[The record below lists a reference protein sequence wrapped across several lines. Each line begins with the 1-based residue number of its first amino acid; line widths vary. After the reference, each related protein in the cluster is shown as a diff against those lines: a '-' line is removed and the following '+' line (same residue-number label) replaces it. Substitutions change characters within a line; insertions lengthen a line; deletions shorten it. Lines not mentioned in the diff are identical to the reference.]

1 MQGESPI
8 SDIGH
13 TDTSKLEHPF
23 SSGSLEKTQNQVSHS
38 QQTDRTQLDKQYF
51 GDGDKIYPNHAIL
64 EASKENEHYKWDH
77 EPSRGDANF
86 PRHHGTS
93 FANSSSINKA
103 QKHNLRKQI
112 HLRKTNSATLR
123 QERQENILP
132 LLYASNEKRT
142 TMVSSSN
149 DDVAREY
156 LEKVAGHLL
165 VIAQAG
171 TLILKCINNLSMD
184 PNCLESLQRADA
196 IKYLIPNLE
205 LSKDLVSRI
214 HSEVLNALFNL
225 CKINKKEAGTSSRK
239 WNYSTLD
246 EFYHFRFTTQTIC
259 IASARYRSCFSK
271 LKMKVEQALLKKESI
286 QKLVK
291 YFQNCLEQYIR
302 AHFGAFSED
311 NYVSNPE

>member
-8 SDIGH
+8 SDIGY

-64 EASKENEHYKWDH
+64 EASKENEHYIWDH

-93 FANSSSINKA
+93 SANSSSIDKA

-112 HLRKTNSATLR
+112 RPLLCFLEKGPPSQHVSGQLNYVWHISR
-123 QERQENILP
+123 QERHESILP

-142 TMVSSSN
+142 T
-149 DDVAREY
+149 
-156 LEKVAGHLL
+156 
-165 VIAQAG
+165 
-171 TLILKCINNLSMD
+171 ILKCINNLSMD

-271 LKMKVEQALLKKESI
+271 LKVAAAS
-286 QKLVK
+286 
-291 YFQNCLEQYIR
+291 
-302 AHFGAFSED
+302 
-311 NYVSNPE
+311 